1 MAMTWLLIVVY
12 ILTILTAVIV
22 TVGVLFWE
30 SSLIFTRAPFI
41 PSPAEIAPQI
51 IDALELD
58 ENSVLYDL
66 GCGEGHILLAGESKQ
81 PKARFVGIE
90 RSWIPYLAARY
101 NSRGNHPNLK
111 FIRSSF
117 FKCDLSSANR
127 VFVYLFPGL
136 MNDLLPKLQ
145 KELKPGTRLVSCDFE
160 FKDKQPIKII
170 DLGRP
175 RNMLG
180 RRLLVYQF

>member
-1 MAMTWLLIVVY
+1 MTWLLLVVY
-12 ILTILTAVIV
+12 ILTIAMAVIV
-22 TVGVLFWE
+22 TVVVFFWE

-51 IDALELD
+51 LSALELD

-66 GCGEGHILLAGESKQ
+66 GCGEGHILRAGSAIQ
-81 PKARFVGIE
+81 PKAKFVGIE
-90 RSWIPYLAARY
+90 RSWLPYFMAIHK
-101 NSRGNHPNLK
+101 SRVGHPNLK

-117 FKCDLSSANR
+117 FKCDLADANR
-127 VFVYLFPGL
+127 VFIYLFPGL

-145 KELKPGTRLVSCDFE
+145 RELKPGTRVVSCDFE
-160 FKDKQPIKII
+160 FKGKQPIKVI

-175 RNMLG
+175 KNVLG

>member
-1 MAMTWLLIVVY
+1 MEWLLLFVY
-12 ILTILTAVIV
+12 FLTIAVAIIVTAV
-22 TVGVLFWE
+22 VLFWE

-58 ENSVLYDL
+58 AESVLYDL

-81 PKARFVGIE
+81 PKASFIGIE
-90 RSWIPYLAARY
+90 RSWIPYLAALY
-101 NSRGNHPNLK
+101 SSRGNHPNLK

-136 MNDLLPKLQ
+136 MNSLLPKLQ

-160 FKDKQPIKII
+160 FKDKQPVKII

-175 RNMLG
+175 KNALG

>member
-1 MAMTWLLIVVY
+1 MTWLLWAIY
-12 ILTILTAVIV
+12 ILTIVLAIIV
-22 TVGVLFWE
+22 TVVVLFWE

-41 PSPAEIAPQI
+41 PSPSEIAPKI
-51 IDALELD
+51 LEALELD

-66 GCGEGHILLAGESKQ
+66 GCGDGHVLMSGKIFQ
-81 PKARFVGIE
+81 PRAKFVGIE
-90 RSWIPYLAARY
+90 RSWLPYLAACYKSRHMDK
-101 NSRGNHPNLK
+101 NSLR

-117 FKCDLSSANR
+117 FKVNLSEANR
-127 VFVYLFPGL
+127 VFIYLFPGL

-145 KELKPGTRLVSCDFE
+145 RELRPGTKVVSCDFE
-160 FKDKQPIKII
+160 FKDKQPVKVI

-175 RNMLG
+175 KNVLG

>member
-1 MAMTWLLIVVY
+1 MTWLLLVIY
-12 ILTILTAVIV
+12 ILTIITALIA
-22 TVGVLFWE
+22 TALVLFWE

-41 PSPAEIAPQI
+41 PSPAVIAPEI

-66 GCGEGHILLAGESKQ
+66 GCGEGHVLLAGKLKQ
-81 PKARFVGIE
+81 PKAKFVGIE
-90 RSWIPYLAARY
+90 RSWVPYLAAKYKAREDG
-101 NSRGNHPNLK
+101 RNLE
-111 FIRSSF
+111 FIRSNF
-117 FKCDLSSANR
+117 FKCDLSPANR

-160 FKDKQPIKII
+160 FKDKQPVKII
-170 DLGRP
+170 DLNRP
-175 RNMLG
+175 KNSLG
-180 RRLLVYQF
+180 RRLLIYQF

>member
-1 MAMTWLLIVVY
+1 MAWLLLIVY
-12 ILTILTAVIV
+12 ILTIALAIV
-22 TVGVLFWE
+22 VTIAVLFWE

-51 IDALELD
+51 IEALELD
-58 ENSVLYDL
+58 EKSVLYDL
-66 GCGEGHILLAGESKQ
+66 GCGEGHILLEGESKQ
-81 PKARFVGIE
+81 PAAQFVGIE
-90 RSWIPYLAARY
+90 RSWVPYLAAY
-101 NSRGNHPNLK
+101 FKSRDKEHPNLK

-117 FKCDLSSANR
+117 FKCDLSPANR

-160 FKDKQPIKII
+160 FKDKQPIKVI

-175 RNMLG
+175 KKSLG